1 MQLSYVCPEKA
12 VFPGQTSDI
21 VRLVRENGRFGGRTC
36 GFDSAERVY
45 LFNLLDLQG
54 YFSIFVVKY
63 INIENDM
70 ATLHI
75 KGFGPIEDSTT
86 IELTPFMLLMGRQ
99 SSGKSTFMKVLS
111 YCRWVEKRIMVSTDD
126 LISQYTHYNRFVK
139 ELKQFNRMNDEYF
152 RDDTLIKYDGDAI
165 QIEYVGKSGNPKI
178 LRKNNFAQGRF
189 NSKLCYIPAE
199 RNLISAIQNVD
210 RAYKATDRDVLF
222 NFIYEWDEAKSPYT
236 AEHPYPLS
244 VTGGFSYVNRSGV
257 DMIVREDGVESPAF
271 YASSGV
277 QSVMPLE
284 VMANYMMSQV
294 GKNAPLSMVERNS
307 INETDNGSAS
317 RRLEYQSAQVFIEEP
332 EQNLYPESQRLIVL
346 SIIRSLKMAL
356 DKGSESSFVMMTSHS
371 PYILSVVNVL
381 LLAAVVSEKVGQ
393 AEIEDEYIIPSSSVS
408 GYFIGDDG
416 VFRNILDNEIPMLT
430 GNDLDGVSDWVD
442 DKISKLNNILYG
454 EV

>member
-1 MQLSYVCPEKA
+1 
-12 VFPGQTSDI
+12 
-21 VRLVRENGRFGGRTC
+21 
-36 GFDSAERVY
+36 
-45 LFNLLDLQG
+45 
-54 YFSIFVVKY
+54 
-63 INIENDM
+63 
-70 ATLHI
+70 
-75 KGFGPIEDSTT
+75 
-86 IELTPFMLLMGRQ
+86 
-99 SSGKSTFMKVLS
+99 
-111 YCRWVEKRIMVSTDD
+111 
-126 LISQYTHYNRFVK
+126 
-139 ELKQFNRMNDEYF
+139 
-152 RDDTLIKYDGDAI
+152 
-165 QIEYVGKSGNPKI
+165 
-178 LRKNNFAQGRF
+178 
-189 NSKLCYIPAE
+189 
-199 RNLISAIQNVD
+199 
-210 RAYKATDRDVLF
+210 
-222 NFIYEWDEAKSPYT
+222 
-236 AEHPYPLS
+236 
-244 VTGGFSYVNRSGV
+244 
-257 DMIVREDGVESPAF
+257 
-271 YASSGV
+271 
-277 QSVMPLE
+277 MPLE

-307 INETDNGSAS
+307 INETDNGLAS